1 MAKQIR
7 LMSEKHKLFAYC
19 KIQEKVVPIDE
30 VRREY
35 QSYARDL
42 FIQDEMPPTRNPLN
56 PKEVYTSKS
65 KLRAAYR
72 AAGAVEVGDAYE
84 RGYIPDRE
92 SGASSNKL
100 ASKLKEQIIQR
111 YKHGR

>member
-1 MAKQIR
+1 
-7 LMSEKHKLFAYC
+7 MSKYKLYQYC
-19 KIQEKVVPIDE
+19 HEQQKVVPVENIK
-30 VRREY
+30 REK
-35 QSYARDL
+35 YARDL

-72 AAGAVEVGDAYE
+72 AAGAIEVGDAYE

-92 SGASSNKL
+92 SGASSDRL
-100 ASKLKEQIIQR
+100 ASRIKEQIVER

>member
-1 MAKQIR
+1 
-7 LMSEKHKLFAYC
+7 MSEKHKLFAYC

-30 VRREY
+30 VKREK
-35 QSYARDL
+35 YARDL

-92 SGASSNKL
+92 SGASTNRL
-100 ASKLKEQIIQR
+100 ISKIKEQMIER

>member
-1 MAKQIR
+1 
-7 LMSEKHKLFAYC
+7 MSKYKLYQYC
-19 KIQEKVVPIDE
+19 HEQQKVVPVENIK
-30 VRREY
+30 REK
-35 QSYARDL
+35 YARDL

-65 KLRAAYR
+65 KLRAAYK
-72 AAGAVEVGDAYE
+72 AAGAIEVGDAYE

-92 SGASSNKL
+92 SGASSDRL
-100 ASKLKEQIIQR
+100 ASRIKEQIVER